1 MSLNANHLRRTIA
14 TLQRAI
20 TEIQQVAD
28 ENDILYDLFRNA
40 AIKSFELSLETSG
53 NLLRKALKLYGGSPR
68 KIDGLVFKD
77 VFRHAN
83 KHDILDE
90 ATVLRWFAYRDNR
103 NVTTHDYGE
112 GFANETLEIL
122 PEYIQDAT
130 ALADRLEEIFRA
142 AA

>member
-53 NLLRKALKLYGGSPR
+53 PLIRHNEFCFP
-68 KIDGLVFKD
+68 
-77 VFRHAN
+77 FR
-83 KHDILDE
+83 L
-90 ATVLRWFAYRDNR
+90 
-103 NVTTHDYGE
+103 
-112 GFANETLEIL
+112 
-122 PEYIQDAT
+122 
-130 ALADRLEEIFRA
+130 
-142 AA
+142 